1 MSSVA
6 SFNCI
11 LTSRSHFDRC
21 RGRKRLVGNVPRSRR
36 TLVGI
41 VHRIP
46 DFPNVVACRKLSP
59 INLIS
64 YPDEQ
69 DLYTDEETSLSTAYP
84 PELRDQVNE
93 KLNIKR
99 RIRYRRN
106 RKQGITE
113 DLESNSTHSDGSPS
127 GEGSGSRVVPKEE
140 EEEEVPQMS
149 ITATVVSPSGSSYK
163 HIAVRGGEN
172 RC

>member
-1 MSSVA
+1 M
-6 SFNCI
+6 
-11 LTSRSHFDRC
+11 
-21 RGRKRLVGNVPRSRR
+21 VPR
-36 TLVGI
+36 
-41 VHRIP
+41 
-46 DFPNVVACRKLSP
+46 RKLPPSLP
-59 INLIS
+59 FLRS
-64 YPDEQ
+64 DEK

-84 PELRDQVNE
+84 PELKDQVNE

-163 HIAVRGGEN
+163 
-172 RC
+172 